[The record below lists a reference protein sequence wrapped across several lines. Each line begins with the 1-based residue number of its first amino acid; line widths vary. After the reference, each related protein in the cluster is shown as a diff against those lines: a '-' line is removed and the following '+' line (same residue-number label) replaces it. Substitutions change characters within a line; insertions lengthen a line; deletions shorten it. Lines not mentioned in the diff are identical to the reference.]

1 MSQTGRKEDKMDN
14 SQTILTSWCWIPMV
28 EYTLVIFPIF
38 WTIMILPYFLQ
49 NDPQTIVI
57 KLV

>member
-49 NDPQTIVI
+49 NDP
-57 KLV
+57 